1 MKKNNIF
8 IKISI
13 LLNVLMIFFGA
24 YIGNLYILQMVALT
38 FAVLS
43 TNLKEVKI
51 KTDTILWLLVCM
63 ILIMSVCYSINKQ
76 ESIELASLISMAIVL
91 KILYENQ
98 GEEWN
103 KYFTKIA
110 WIASSIH
117 VIATILQLLF
127 PNMINSINSVI
138 LSAESLKINQDLFR
152 AGGYAG
158 ITAQTTVNAF
168 YITIFVG
175 ISALNLVIKKEHKI
189 VNTIFLIISIIALF
203 ITGKR
208 GMLIFSVISIAL
220 IYIYIAFKD
229 EKNILKYIVTILIV
243 VSIGYT
249 AVINIPQTQVIIDK
263 IQVLNENKD
272 ALNGRDK
279 LWKESIK
286 VFINNPLMGIG
297 IGAIKE
303 VIGEYSHNSYIQIL
317 AETGI
322 VGAII
327 YVLAILTSIFITIRK
342 ANLIFKKE
350 NLEQKINIAMSLFL
364 QGVFIMY
371 SFTGNP
377 LYGQYFLVPYMIAI
391 AMSNSINIKEE
402 NEIENRNNYL
412 P

>member
-1 MKKNNIF
+1 M
-8 IKISI
+8 
-13 LLNVLMIFFGA
+13 
-24 YIGNLYILQMVALT
+24 
-38 FAVLS
+38 
-43 TNLKEVKI
+43 
-51 KTDTILWLLVCM
+51 
-63 ILIMSVCYSINKQ
+63 
-76 ESIELASLISMAIVL
+76 
-91 KILYENQ
+91 
-98 GEEWN
+98 
-103 KYFTKIA
+103 
-110 WIASSIH
+110 
-117 VIATILQLLF
+117 
-127 PNMINSINSVI
+127 
-138 LSAESLKINQDLFR
+138 
-152 AGGYAG
+152 
-158 ITAQTTVNAF
+158 
-168 YITIFVG
+168 G
-175 ISALNLVIKKEHKI
+175 ISALNLVVKKEHKI
-189 VNTIFLIISIIALF
+189 ANITFLVISIIALF

-208 GMLIFSVISIAL
+208 GLLIFSVISIAL

-229 EKNILKYIVTILIV
+229 EKNILKYIVMILIV
-243 VSIGYT
+243 VSIGYI

-279 LWKESIK
+279 LWKESIE

-327 YVLAILTSIFITIRK
+327 YVLAILTSVFITIRK
-342 ANLIFKKE
+342 ASLILKKE
-350 NLEQKINIAMSLFL
+350 NLEQKMSIAMSLFL

>member
-24 YIGNLYILQMVALT
+24 YIGNLYILQIVALT

-63 ILIMSVCYSINKQ
+63 ILIMSVCYSINRQ
-76 ESIELASLISMAIVL
+76 ESIELASLISMAIIL

-98 GEEWN
+98 SEEWN

-110 WIASSIH
+110 WIVSGIH

-127 PNMINSINSVI
+127 PNMINSINSAI

-175 ISALNLVIKKEHKI
+175 ISALNLVVKKEHKI
-189 VNTIFLIISIIALF
+189 ANITFLVISIIALF

-208 GMLIFSVISIAL
+208 GLLIFSVISIAL

-229 EKNILKYIVTILIV
+229 EKNILKYIVMILIV
-243 VSIGYT
+243 VSIGYI

-279 LWKESIK
+279 LWKESIE

-327 YVLAILTSIFITIRK
+327 YVLAILTSVFITIRK
-342 ANLIFKKE
+342 ASLILKKE
-350 NLEQKINIAMSLFL
+350 NLEQKMSIAMSLFL

>member
-1 MKKNNIF
+1 M
-8 IKISI
+8 
-13 LLNVLMIFFGA
+13 
-24 YIGNLYILQMVALT
+24 
-38 FAVLS
+38 
-43 TNLKEVKI
+43 
-51 KTDTILWLLVCM
+51 
-63 ILIMSVCYSINKQ
+63 
-76 ESIELASLISMAIVL
+76 
-91 KILYENQ
+91 
-98 GEEWN
+98 
-103 KYFTKIA
+103 
-110 WIASSIH
+110 
-117 VIATILQLLF
+117 
-127 PNMINSINSVI
+127 
-138 LSAESLKINQDLFR
+138 
-152 AGGYAG
+152 
-158 ITAQTTVNAF
+158 
-168 YITIFVG
+168 
-175 ISALNLVIKKEHKI
+175 
-189 VNTIFLIISIIALF
+189 
-203 ITGKR
+203 
-208 GMLIFSVISIAL
+208 
-220 IYIYIAFKD
+220 
-229 EKNILKYIVTILIV
+229 ILIV
-243 VSIGYT
+243 VSIGYI

-279 LWKESIK
+279 LWKESIE

-327 YVLAILTSIFITIRK
+327 YVLAILTSVFITIRK
-342 ANLIFKKE
+342 ASLILKKE
-350 NLEQKINIAMSLFL
+350 NLEQKMSIAMSLFL

>member
-24 YIGNLYILQMVALT
+24 YIGNLYILQIVALT

-63 ILIMSVCYSINKQ
+63 ILIMSVCYSINRQ
-76 ESIELASLISMAIVL
+76 ESIELASLISMAIIL

-98 GEEWN
+98 SEEWN

-110 WIASSIH
+110 WIASGIH

-127 PNMINSINSVI
+127 PNMINSINSAI

-175 ISALNLVIKKEHKI
+175 ISALNLVVKKEHKI
-189 VNTIFLIISIIALF
+189 ANITFLVISIIALF

-208 GMLIFSVISIAL
+208 GLLIFSVISIAL

-229 EKNILKYIVTILIV
+229 EKNILKYIVMILIV
-243 VSIGYT
+243 VSIGYI

-279 LWKESIK
+279 LWKESIE
-286 VFINNPLMGIG
+286 VFVNNPLMGIG

-327 YVLAILTSIFITIRK
+327 YVLAILTSVFITIRK
-342 ANLIFKKE
+342 ASLILKKE
-350 NLEQKINIAMSLFL
+350 NLEQKMSIAMSLFL